1 MRLSLLPFAALLS
14 IALAGTAG
22 AATFRYA
29 DQQDVAIM
37 DPYGVDETF
46 TTGFLANIYEPLLR
60 RGRHLEIEPA
70 LAERFEQLDPLHWRF
85 HLRAAR
91 FHDGSD
97 FTSADV
103 LFSLARVRKP
113 GSAMV
118 NRVATIET
126 VTAVDEHTVDITTAI
141 PDPTLPANLTAVL
154 IMPKAWAEAHGAT
167 DPVDLKSSV
176 ENFAVRNAVG
186 TGPFRLVR
194 RAPGEVT
201 ELAANT
207 DWWDHP
213 EHNLTQV
220 LFTPIGSAATRIA
233 ALLSGGVDMMEPVP
247 VQDHKRVAGEPG
259 VVLMTGPELRAVF
272 LGMDVWR
279 PELLYSSVKGRN
291 PLADVRVRRAFYLAI
306 DVYAIRDR
314 IMFGQSQPTA
324 EIAGP
329 GIVGF
334 DPASDTHPPA
344 DVAKASQ
351 LMAEAGYAD
360 GFDLGMN
367 CPAGRYV
374 NDEAI
379 CQAITAMLARIKVHL
394 TVVTQPPAVYF
405 GRLAK
410 RDTSFYMLGTTPPTY
425 DAFSTVF
432 GLLAC
437 PSDLVKDR
445 PVPMRG
451 QGSFNQGGYCSAR
464 MDELITDARSQL
476 NMAKRQA
483 DFAAIWQLNDSDIA
497 TIPLHRQALSWG
509 VRKGIRLEQRPDN
522 VLDLRYVV
530 MP

>member
-1 MRLSLLPFAALLS
+1 MRLPHLSLAALLS
-14 IALAGTAG
+14 VGLAWSAN
-22 AATFRYA
+22 AATFRFA
-29 DQQDVAIM
+29 DQQDVAMM

-46 TTGFLANIYEPLLR
+46 TTGFLASIYEPLLR

-70 LAERFEQLDPLHWRF
+70 LAERYEQLDPRHWRF
-85 HLRAAR
+85 YLRGAK
-91 FHDGSD
+91 FQDGSD

-126 VTAVDEHTVDITTAI
+126 VTAVDDHTVDITTRI

-154 IMPKAWAEAHGAT
+154 IMSKAWADAHGAT
-167 DPVDLKSSV
+167 DPVDLKAPV
-176 ENFAVRNAVG
+176 ENFAVRNAMG

-194 RAPGEVT
+194 RNPGEVT
-201 ELAANT
+201 ELAANPT
-207 DWWDHP
+207 WWDHP

-220 LFTPIGSAATRIA
+220 LFTPINTAATRIA
-233 ALLSGGVDMMEPVP
+233 ALLSGGIDMMEPVP
-247 VQDHKRVAGEPG
+247 VQDQQRLAADPNVT
-259 VVLMTGPELRAVF
+259 LMTGPELRSVF

-291 PLADVRVRRAFYLAI
+291 PLADLRVRRAFYAAI

-314 IMFGQSQPTA
+314 LMFGQSQPTA

-334 DPASDTHPPA
+334 DPASETHPPA

-351 LMAEAGYAD
+351 LMTEAGYPD
-360 GFDLGMN
+360 GFDLTMN

-379 CQAITAMLARIKVHL
+379 CQAIAAMLARIKVHL
-394 TVVTQPPAVYF
+394 TVVTQPPAAYF
-405 GRLAK
+405 GRLAR
-410 RDTSFYMLGTTPPTY
+410 RDTSFYLLGTTPPTY

-437 PSDLVKDR
+437 PTDLVKDR
-445 PVPMRG
+445 PVPMPG
-451 QGSFNQGGYCSAR
+451 QGSFNQGGYCNPQ
-464 MDELITDARSQL
+464 MDALIADAQSQ
-476 NMAKRQA
+476 MDPTKRLA
-483 DFAAIWQLNDSDIA
+483 DFAQVWQININDVA
-497 TIPLHRQALSWG
+497 TIPLHRQALAWG
-509 VRKGIRLEQRPDN
+509 VRKGIKLEQRPDN
-522 VLDLRYVV
+522 VLDLRFVV